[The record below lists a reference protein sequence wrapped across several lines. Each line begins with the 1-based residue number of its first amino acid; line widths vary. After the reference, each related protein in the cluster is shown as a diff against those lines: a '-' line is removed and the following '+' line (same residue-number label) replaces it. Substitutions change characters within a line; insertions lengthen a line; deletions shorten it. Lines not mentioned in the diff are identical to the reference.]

1 MMQPEALLPAPFPS
15 TVPYRAYLYNMG
27 VLTGHRRKGV
37 AKALVQAC
45 MRTGA
50 WQTGLMGSAFLTLE
64 FGAEKGLS
72 SG

>member
-1 MMQPEALLPAPFPS
+1 MSMMQPEALLPAPFPS

-27 VLTGHRRKGV
+27 VLTKHRRKGV

-50 WQTGLMGSAFLTLE
+50 STSQAALTPRLMQ
-64 FGAEKGLS
+64 
-72 SG
+72 